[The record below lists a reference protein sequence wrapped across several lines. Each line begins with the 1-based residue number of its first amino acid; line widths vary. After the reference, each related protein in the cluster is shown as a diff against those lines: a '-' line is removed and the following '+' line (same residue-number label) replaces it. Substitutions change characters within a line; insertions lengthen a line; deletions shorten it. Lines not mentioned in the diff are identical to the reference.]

1 MGCEKRARPHGR
13 TRNIVRICRDV
24 RRKAK
29 AHLEFSLL
37 DHMGV
42 LVMKDTERV
51 ELFYLFFSASVFTAE
66 NSPQEPQTSEVRKE
80 GWRMEDLFVRVGLEI
95 S

>member
-1 MGCEKRARPHGR
+1 MEDY
-13 TRNIVRICRDV
+13 RNIVRICMDV

-42 LVMKDTERV
+42 LVMKDTEKV
-51 ELFYLFFSASVFTAE
+51 ELVYLFFSASVFTAE
-66 NSPQEPQTSEVRKE
+66 NSPDLRGKRR
-80 GWRMEDLFVRVGLEI
+80 RMENGRLVCRGLG
-95 S
+95 